1 MPRAVSRKAVRL
13 VDRWDPLEKASVRM
27 LIPGCARRIMGLSVE
42 TKFTKSLSNKR
53 TEKAG
58 LRLLLSDPRF
68 QVVDL
73 PTKRRILE
81 LVGRPGTFGTQ
92 TFDVVMTP
100 EPVPPITTQNVD
112 AFFPDLRLVE
122 MKTTR
127 KSVRNASLEGFFFG
141 ATEREYEMARA
152 LGDRYLFAF
161 IVLTGANDYGRPFAV
176 LLTLDE
182 VQRRTR
188 VQRVQYQ
195 VNFHSDLA
203 TVGGPGESWLVL
215 LGDERDL
222 PGGEPPAP

>member
-1 MPRAVSRKAVRL
+1 MGAGSL
-13 VDRWDPLEKASVRM
+13 VDPRGLEADHEHVM
-27 LIPGCARRIMGLSVE
+27 TNP
-42 TKFTKSLSNKR
+42 FTKSYSNKR

-73 PTKRRILE
+73 RTKRRILE
-81 LVGRPGTFGTQ
+81 LVGKPGLFGTQ
-92 TFDVVMTP
+92 TFDLVMTP
-100 EPVPPITTQNVD
+100 EPAPPIRRENVD
-112 AFFPDLRLVE
+112 AFFPRLCLVE

-127 KSVRNASLEGFFFG
+127 KRVRNASLEGFFFG

-161 IVLTGANDYGRPFAV
+161 IVLSDANDYGRPFAV

-203 TVGGPGESWLVL
+203 AAGGPGECWLVL
-215 LGDERDL
+215 LGDEHDVAT
-222 PGGEPPAP
+222 GQEPAD

>member
-1 MPRAVSRKAVRL
+1 MSTR
-13 VDRWDPLEKASVRM
+13 
-27 LIPGCARRIMGLSVE
+27 
-42 TKFTKSLSNKR
+42 FTKSRSNKR
-53 TEKAG
+53 TEKEG
-58 LRLLLSDPRF
+58 LRLLLSDARF
-68 QVVDL
+68 QLVDL

-81 LVGRPGTFGTQ
+81 LVGRPGAFGTQ

-100 EPVPPITTQNVD
+100 EPAPQITRENVD
-112 AFFPDLRLVE
+112 VFFPELRLVE

-127 KSVRNASLEGFFFG
+127 KRVRNASLEGFFFG

-161 IVLTGANDYGRPFAV
+161 IVLNDANDYGRPFAV

-195 VNFHSDLA
+195 VNFHSDL
-203 TVGGPGESWLVL
+203 TEVGGPGEGWLVL

-222 PGGEPPAP
+222 PRSEPSGA